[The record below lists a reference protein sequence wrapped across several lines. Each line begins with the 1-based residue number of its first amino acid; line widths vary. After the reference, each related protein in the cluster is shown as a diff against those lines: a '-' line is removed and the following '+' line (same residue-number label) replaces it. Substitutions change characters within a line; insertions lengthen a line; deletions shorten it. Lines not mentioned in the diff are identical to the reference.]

1 MNKAQLLDNYR
12 YLIFE
17 LDWVSCDLLHIQ
29 SCSKVS
35 LIDLEIAQRTLMLD
49 LRLAI
54 KGAQSILKS
63 IPVEE
68 KAK

>member
-12 YLIFE
+12 YLIFFFF
-17 LDWVSCDLLHIQ
+17 WVSCDLLHIQ